1 MTTLPGAMR
10 ARVHAMVGGLPRS
23 FWVLWAGMFVN
34 RAGAF
39 VVPFLAIYLTQGRGL
54 SAATAGVVVAC
65 YGAGAAVASPLGGY
79 FADHLG
85 RRATMIGALV
95 GGGLAMMALGFARD
109 VALLAPGCFLVAIV
123 NEAYRPAMTSAVAD
137 LVPAHDRV
145 RAFGI
150 LYWVINLGFS
160 IGLTVAGLLASK
172 SFLLLFLGD
181 GFTSIVFGLL
191 VWRFVPETRPSH
203 AEHEL
208 GSRPGLVA
216 GFLAPYRDAPFAGF
230 IGLTLLVLLLFMQHV
245 AALPIGMSAT
255 ISSRP
260 LLGFLLALNGI
271 VIVLLQPILAPII
284 TRWNRSRTLALGA
297 ALVGLGFGVNALAH
311 GAWLLAFGIV
321 VWTVGEIF
329 VLPIGNA
336 VVADVAPTHLR
347 GRYQGAYGICFGLAG
362 FGAPLIGTFV
372 LQRFGA
378 AALWTGCL
386 AVGLLAAFGHLAL
399 EPALSRLRGK
409 RLAVRDAA

>member
-1 MTTLPGAMR
+1 MTTMPPAMR
-10 ARVHAMVGGLPRS
+10 ARVHAMVGGLPRP

-39 VVPFLAIYLTQGRGL
+39 VVPFLAIYLTQDRGL

-85 RRATMIGALV
+85 RRATMIGSLLL
-95 GGGLAMMALGFARD
+95 GGLAMMALGFARD
-109 VALLAPGCFLVAIV
+109 VALIAPGCFVVGVL

-160 IGLTVAGLLASK
+160 FGLTAAGLLASR

-181 GFTSIVFGLL
+181 GLTSVIFALL
-191 VWRFVPETRPSH
+191 VWRLVPETRPAH
-203 AEHEL
+203 AEHEH
-208 GSRPGLVA
+208 GPRAGLVQ
-216 GFLAPYRDAPFAGF
+216 GFLAPYRDPPFAGF
-230 IGLTLLVLLLFMQHV
+230 IALTLLVLLLFMQHI
-245 AALPIGMSAT
+245 AALPIGMSET
-255 ISSRP
+255 IASKG

-271 VIVLLQPILAPII
+271 VIVLLQPILAPVI
-284 TRWNRSRTLALGA
+284 TRWNRSRTLALGS
-297 ALVGLGFGVNALAH
+297 ALVGLGFGINAFAHDAWMLA
-311 GAWLLAFGIV
+311 LGIV

-347 GRYQGAYGICFGLAG
+347 GRYQGAYGLCFGLAG
-362 FGAPLIGTFV
+362 FGAPLLGTAV
-372 LQRFGA
+372 LQRFGTA
-378 AALWTGCL
+378 VLWYGCL
-386 AVGLLAAFGHLAL
+386 AVGLVAAMGHLAL
-399 EPALSRLRGK
+399 EPALSRLREQRGST
-409 RLAVRDAA
+409 RHAA